1 MAESKKESG
10 DVDTKVPSTAAD
22 SELKKEKKK
31 KKQGVF
37 SRVWNAVFR
46 SQGDDFE
53 KRLQHIT
60 KEEASVLSR
69 MRRRSQSWKR
79 MIRNFIIL
87 SVLVEVIM
95 LYNFLWR
102 YISFW
107 K

>member
-10 DVDTKVPSTAAD
+10 DVDTQVQSTAAD

-31 KKQGVF
+31 KKKGLF

-69 MRRRSQSWKR
+69 MRRRSLSWKR

-87 SVLVEVIM
+87 SVLFEVIM
-95 LYNFLWR
+95 LFNFL
-102 YISFW
+102 
-107 K
+107 